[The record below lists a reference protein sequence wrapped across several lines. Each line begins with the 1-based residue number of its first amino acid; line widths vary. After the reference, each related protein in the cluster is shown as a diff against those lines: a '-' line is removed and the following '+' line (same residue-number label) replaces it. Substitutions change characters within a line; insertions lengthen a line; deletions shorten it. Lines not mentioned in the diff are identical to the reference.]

1 MRRLTTETQREEK
14 HSPQRQEDHKVH
26 EGKNLLLCFFVSFVT
41 LWLFPVFLCV
51 LCVPVVKVSCL
62 LSRNPRAAQ
71 LSVDHMT
78 TPDHLYRFLFEDA
91 NVRGEIVH
99 LDDAYQGVVGRR
111 EYPPVVRDL
120 LGRALA
126 AAALLSSS
134 IKFRGSL
141 SLQVQ
146 GKGEEGLTLLVV
158 QVNTHGG
165 MRAVARWRGELPQ
178 AATLGEMCPN
188 GYLAITIDPD
198 EGDSY
203 QGIVAL
209 EGDSLQHALDNYFQ
223 NSEQL
228 ATRVWLVADEQRAAG
243 MLLQRLP
250 GPSSDDDAWNR
261 AEVLAETITD
271 DELLHLNAPAIIRRL
286 YHEEDI
292 RLFDPVPFH
301 FQCTCSRERVGEVLR
316 SLGHD
321 EMQDILQEQGQV
333 EVHCDFCNEG
343 YRYDPVDIEQLFVA
357 VDAAPDVPTT
367 RH

>member
-1 MRRLTTETQREEK
+1 
-14 HSPQRQEDHKVH
+14 
-26 EGKNLLLCFFVSFVT
+26 
-41 LWLFPVFLCV
+41 
-51 LCVPVVKVSCL
+51 
-62 LSRNPRAAQ
+62 
-71 LSVDHMT
+71 MT
-78 TPDHLYRFLFEDA
+78 TPDHLYRFLFEQA

-99 LDDAYQGVVGRR
+99 LDDAYQGVVTRR
-111 EYPPVVRDL
+111 DYPPVIRDL
-120 LGRALA
+120 IGRALA

-146 GKGEEGLTLLVV
+146 GKGEGALSLLVV
-158 QVNTHGG
+158 QATSTGG
-165 MRAVARWRGELPQ
+165 LRALARWRGEV
-178 AATLGEMCPN
+178 AAEATLGELCPD

-198 EGDSY
+198 EGDRY

-209 EGDSLQHALDNYFQ
+209 EGDSLARALDNYFQ

-228 ATRVWLVADEQRAAG
+228 PTRVWLVADEQRAAG
-243 MLLQRLP
+243 MLVQRLP
-250 GPSSDDDAWNR
+250 GETGDTDAWNR
-261 AEVLAETITD
+261 AETLAETITD
-271 DELLHLNAPAIIRRL
+271 DELLKLNAPTIIRRL

-301 FQCTCSRERVGEVLR
+301 FQCTCSRERVGQVLR
-316 SLGHD
+316 SLGQD
-321 EMQDILQEQGQV
+321 EMQDILEEQGQV

-357 VDAAPDVPTT
+357 EENAPQVPST

>member
-1 MRRLTTETQREEK
+1 
-14 HSPQRQEDHKVH
+14 
-26 EGKNLLLCFFVSFVT
+26 
-41 LWLFPVFLCV
+41 
-51 LCVPVVKVSCL
+51 
-62 LSRNPRAAQ
+62 
-71 LSVDHMT
+71 MT
-78 TPDHLYRFLFEDA
+78 TPDHLYRFLFDQA

-99 LDDAYQGVVGRR
+99 LDDAYQSVITRR
-111 EYPPVVRDL
+111 AYPPVMRDL
-120 LGRALA
+120 IGRALA

-146 GKGEEGLTLLVV
+146 GRGEEGLTLLVV
-158 QVNTHGG
+158 QVNTQGG
-165 MRAVARWRGELPQ
+165 LRALARWRGELPEE
-178 AATLGEMCPN
+178 ATLGELCPD

-198 EGDSY
+198 EGDRY

-209 EGDSLQHALDNYFQ
+209 EGDSLARALDNYFQ

-228 ATRVWLVADEQRAAG
+228 PTRVWLVADEQRAAG
-243 MLLQRLP
+243 MLIQRLP
-250 GPSSDDDAWNR
+250 SPTGDEDAWNR
-261 AEVLAETITD
+261 AEMLAETITD
-271 DELLHLNAPAIIRRL
+271 DELLKLNAAAIIRRL

-316 SLGHD
+316 SLGQD
-321 EMQDILQEQGQV
+321 EMQDIIEEQGQV

-343 YRYDPVDIEQLFVA
+343 YRYDPVDIEQLFVP
-357 VDAAPDVPTT
+357 DGNAPEVPTT

>member
-1 MRRLTTETQREEK
+1 
-14 HSPQRQEDHKVH
+14 
-26 EGKNLLLCFFVSFVT
+26 
-41 LWLFPVFLCV
+41 
-51 LCVPVVKVSCL
+51 
-62 LSRNPRAAQ
+62 
-71 LSVDHMT
+71 MT
-78 TPDHLYRFLFEDA
+78 TPDHLYRFLFDQA

-99 LDDAYQGVVGRR
+99 LDDAYQSVITRR
-111 EYPPVVRDL
+111 AYPPVVRDL
-120 LGRALA
+120 IGRALA

-146 GKGEEGLTLLVV
+146 GRGEEGLTLLVV

-165 MRAVARWRGELPQ
+165 LRALARWRGELPEQ
-178 AATLGEMCPN
+178 ATLGQLCPD

-198 EGDSY
+198 EGDRY

-209 EGDSLQHALDNYFQ
+209 EGDSLARALDNYFQ

-228 ATRVWLVADEQRAAG
+228 PTRVWLVADEQRAAG
-243 MLLQRLP
+243 MLIQRLP
-250 GPSSDDDAWNR
+250 GPTGDEDAWNR
-261 AEVLAETITD
+261 AEMLAETITD
-271 DELLHLNAPAIIRRL
+271 EELLKLNAPSIIRRL

-321 EMQDILQEQGQV
+321 EMQDILEEQGQV

-343 YRYDPVDIEQLFVA
+343 YRYDPVDIEQLFVP
-357 VDAAPDVPTT
+357 DGNAPEVPTT

>member
-1 MRRLTTETQREEK
+1 
-14 HSPQRQEDHKVH
+14 
-26 EGKNLLLCFFVSFVT
+26 
-41 LWLFPVFLCV
+41 
-51 LCVPVVKVSCL
+51 
-62 LSRNPRAAQ
+62 
-71 LSVDHMT
+71 MT
-78 TPDHLYRFLFEDA
+78 TPDHLYRFLFDQA

-99 LDDAYQGVVGRR
+99 LDDAYQSVITRR
-111 EYPPVVRDL
+111 AYPPVMRDL
-120 LGRALA
+120 IGRALA

-146 GKGEEGLTLLVV
+146 GRGEEGLTLLVV
-158 QVNTHGG
+158 QVNTQGG
-165 MRAVARWRGELPQ
+165 LRALARWRGELPEE
-178 AATLGEMCPN
+178 ATLGELCPD

-198 EGDSY
+198 EGDRY

-209 EGDSLQHALDNYFQ
+209 EGDSLARALDNYFQ

-228 ATRVWLVADEQRAAG
+228 PTRVWLVADEQRAAG
-243 MLLQRLP
+243 MLIQRLP
-250 GPSSDDDAWNR
+250 SPTGDEDAWNR
-261 AEVLAETITD
+261 AEMLAETITD
-271 DELLHLNAPAIIRRL
+271 DELLKLNAPAIIRRL

-316 SLGHD
+316 SLGQD
-321 EMQDILQEQGQV
+321 EMQDIIEEQGQV

-343 YRYDPVDIEQLFVA
+343 YRYDPVDIEQLFVP
-357 VDAAPDVPTT
+357 DGNAPEVPTT